1 MVDGDTEDETFGS
14 GPTWSESEIEEE
26 EAPRPKPRK
35 ITKTEKKRA
44 QIEALLR
51 VGTRVP
57 VIMETLRVGANTVYR
72 VNKLMK
78 EAHLEN
84 RETDLAVK
92 LGAGRPL
99 KRTPEFLRVLKEIF
113 TEDPELHYSFVA
125 SQLSVSKNTISRGV
139 KDLGMRSYIKRCRA
153 LITTNGKVIR
163 VERAEELL
171 EYISAHPTTV
181 LVFSDKKKIT
191 VDGQRNRQNDR
202 YVARSPEVNR
212 DIFGGSQESCPL
224 EKA

>member
-1 MVDGDTEDETFGS
+1 MELFVPAVADGHIEEDETLGS
-14 GPTWSESEIEEE
+14 GPTWSDSESEE
-26 EAPRPKPRK
+26 EAPPPKPRK

-72 VNKLMK
+72 VNKLMR

-92 LGAGRPL
+92 LGPGAGRPL
-99 KRTPEFLRVLKEIF
+99 KRTPEFLRVLKETF
-113 TEDPELHYSFVA
+113 TADPMLHYSFVA
-125 SQLSVSKNTISRGV
+125 SQLSVSKKTISRGV
-139 KDLGMRSYIKRCRA
+139 RDLGMRSYIRRHRA
-153 LITTNGKVIR
+153 LITKNGKVIR
-163 VERAEELL
+163 VERTEELL

-181 LVFSDKKKIT
+181 IVFSDKKKIT
-191 VDGQRNRQNDR
+191 IDGQRNRQ
-202 YVARSPEVNR
+202 
-212 DIFGGSQESCPL
+212 G
-224 EKA
+224 